1 MKKILLLLLTA
12 VAAAA
17 VWFAA
22 MLFMPKDNGK
32 PYLLSVGKG
41 QPFAAVAKQLADN
54 GVIFQAQVFQAAARF
69 SGVHAR
75 LHAGNY
81 KIPAKISA
89 WDLLAHLQ
97 KRPETTRVRIIEG
110 MKFAQMRQVIN
121 ENPDL
126 RHDTADWSDEKLL
139 KTIAADAP
147 AVLPEGL
154 FFPDSYEADQGSS
167 DLQIYQAAY
176 RTMQKQL
183 AQAWD
188 GRQAGLP
195 YKNPYELLIMAS
207 IVEKETAHPDDRRH
221 VAAVFRNRLHKN
233 MRLQTDPTV
242 IYGMGAAYQGNIRRS
257 DLERDTPYNTYTRA
271 GLTPT
276 PIALPGKAALEAA
289 ANPSDADYIYF
300 VAKMDGSGKSQFSRT
315 LDEHN
320 AAVRKYILKK

>member
-1 MKKILLLLLTA
+1 MKKLFVAILSGMMVA

-17 VWFAA
+17 FLLFAA
-22 MLFMPKDNGK
+22 KSNGGGQTVT
-32 PYLLSVGKG
+32 VGKG
-41 QPFAAVAKQLADN
+41 QGFSAVSKQLDEKGLVYSRA
-54 GVIFQAQVFQAAARF
+54 VLQIAAAL
-69 SGVHAR
+69 SGR
-75 LHAGNY
+75 PKTLYAGTH
-81 KIPAKISA
+81 KLPEQFSA
-89 WDLLAHLQ
+89 WEVLSVLEQ
-97 KRPETTRVRIIEG
+97 RPPAITVRIIEG
-110 MKFAQMRQVIN
+110 MTFAQMRDAVN
-121 ENPDL
+121 KHPDL
-126 RHDTADWSDEKLL
+126 AHDSADWSQEKLL
-139 KTIAADAP
+139 KTVAPDAP
-147 AVLPEGL
+147 SANPEGL
-154 FFPDSYEADQGSS
+154 FFPDSYRADAGSS
-167 DLQIYQAAY
+167 DIQIYQAAY
-176 RTMQKQL
+176 RKMQQHL
-183 AQAWD
+183 NAAWD